1 MDQRYHRLCYEQMR
15 IERMWRRIIDSRV
28 RGLGIHPSQH
38 MVLMHLILMGPS
50 SSQAQIA
57 EHLDVSPASAARTL
71 KNLEASGYIAR
82 SGSDVDG
89 RRNEIAIT
97 QKGEDVARR
106 SREIFRRMEASS
118 FEGFGEE
125 ELNEFDR
132 LLQRIRDNLCRLE
145 RGDAD
150 ANKANFKEEEMKTL

>member
-1 MDQRYHRLCYEQMR
+1 MEQLYHKLCLAQMR
-15 IERMWRRIIDSRV
+15 IDRMRRRIIESRV

-38 MVLMHLILMGPS
+38 VVLMHLIMMGPS

-57 EHLDVSPASAARTL
+57 EHLDVSPASVARTL
-71 KNLEASGYIAR
+71 KSLEASGYIAR

-97 QKGEDVARR
+97 RKGEEVARR
-106 SREIFRRMEASS
+106 SREIFGQLEAAS
-118 FEGFGEE
+118 FVDFGEG
-125 ELNEFDR
+125 ELEEFDR
-132 LLQRIRDNLCRLE
+132 LLQKILGNLCRLE

-150 ANKANFKEEEMKTL
+150 VKNGEEEMKPL